1 MEGGSTRFKQFTCGW
16 AMFQSESDDE
26 VTDGWSATYEEIGT
40 VAGSERR
47 EVEEVVDQLY
57 GGGEDEVFA
66 DEAEGGSD
74 DKYDDQV
81 IF

>member
-1 MEGGSTRFKQFTCGW
+1 M
-16 AMFQSESDDE
+16 
-26 VTDGWSATYEEIGT
+26 
-40 VAGSERR
+40 
-47 EVEEVVDQLY
+47 EEVVDQLY
-57 GGGEDEVFA
+57 GGGEEEVFA